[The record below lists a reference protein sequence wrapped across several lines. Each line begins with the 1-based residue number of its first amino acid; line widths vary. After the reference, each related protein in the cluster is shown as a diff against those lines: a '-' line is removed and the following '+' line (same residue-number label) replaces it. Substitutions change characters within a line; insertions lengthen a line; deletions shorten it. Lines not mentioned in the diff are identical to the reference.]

1 MQIYKGIMGTLYV
14 YNFFGRVQ
22 VFLEYC
28 LNMLAISYIYRK
40 NKGDGFEMKKRIIS
54 YRLKVDSI
62 LSNPGSIPPER
73 WTEILQ
79 EHLVQIG
86 FFQHERLIHL
96 IVTVTFA
103 ILTLM
108 SFVASLVVGM
118 PALLALTLLF
128 VVLLIPYIMH
138 YYTLENEVQKMY
150 VQYDRILEQIHK

>member
-1 MQIYKGIMGTLYV
+1 
-14 YNFFGRVQ
+14 
-22 VFLEYC
+22 
-28 LNMLAISYIYRK
+28 MLAISYIYRK

-108 SFVASLVVGM
+108 SLVASLVVGM

>member
-1 MQIYKGIMGTLYV
+1 
-14 YNFFGRVQ
+14 
-22 VFLEYC
+22 
-28 LNMLAISYIYRK
+28 
-40 NKGDGFEMKKRIIS
+40 MKKRIIS

-62 LSNPGSIPPER
+62 PSNPDAIPPER

-103 ILTLM
+103 ILTIM

-118 PALLALTLLF
+118 PALLVLTLLF

>member
-1 MQIYKGIMGTLYV
+1 MAGIYIK
-14 YNFFGRVQ
+14 
-22 VFLEYC
+22 FLMHC
-28 LNMLAISYIYRK
+28 GGK
-40 NKGDGFEMKKRIIS
+40 NKRWFHFQKEVDFMKKRIIS

-103 ILTLM
+103 ILTIM

>member
-1 MQIYKGIMGTLYV
+1 
-14 YNFFGRVQ
+14 
-22 VFLEYC
+22 
-28 LNMLAISYIYRK
+28 MLAISYIYRK

-62 LSNPGSIPPER
+62 LSNPGSIPLER

-108 SFVASLVVGM
+108 SFVASRVVGM
-118 PALLALTLLF
+118 PALLARTLLCG
-128 VVLLIPYIMH
+128 VLLIPYIMH

>member
-1 MQIYKGIMGTLYV
+1 
-14 YNFFGRVQ
+14 
-22 VFLEYC
+22 
-28 LNMLAISYIYRK
+28 MLAISRIYRK

-62 LSNPGSIPPER
+62 LSNPDAIPPER
-73 WTEILQ
+73 WNEILQ
-79 EHLVQIG
+79 EHLVQIS

-103 ILTLM
+103 VLTLM

-118 PALLALTLLF
+118 PALFALTLLF

-150 VQYDRILEQIHK
+150 AQYDRILEQIHK

>member
-1 MQIYKGIMGTLYV
+1 
-14 YNFFGRVQ
+14 
-22 VFLEYC
+22 
-28 LNMLAISYIYRK
+28 
-40 NKGDGFEMKKRIIS
+40 MKKRIIS
-54 YRLKVDSI
+54 YKLKVDSI
-62 LSNPGSIPPER
+62 LSNPDAIPPER
-73 WTEILQ
+73 WNEILQ

-103 ILTLM
+103 ILTIM

-138 YYTLENEVQKMY
+138 YYNSGTIGVLALDCIVGGLIGGVVLIVKVIRAIWELISIFTGNFWTKSPKV
-150 VQYDRILEQIHK
+150 EQ

>member
-1 MQIYKGIMGTLYV
+1 
-14 YNFFGRVQ
+14 
-22 VFLEYC
+22 
-28 LNMLAISYIYRK
+28 
-40 NKGDGFEMKKRIIS
+40 MKKRIIS

-103 ILTLM
+103 ILTIM
-108 SFVASLVVGM
+108 SFVASLVVEM

>member
-1 MQIYKGIMGTLYV
+1 
-14 YNFFGRVQ
+14 
-22 VFLEYC
+22 
-28 LNMLAISYIYRK
+28 
-40 NKGDGFEMKKRIIS
+40 MKKRIIS

-62 LSNPGSIPPER
+62 LSNPDAIPPER

-150 VQYDRILEQIHK
+150 FQYDRILEQIHK

>member
-1 MQIYKGIMGTLYV
+1 MAGIYIK
-14 YNFFGRVQ
+14 
-22 VFLEYC
+22 FLMHCEG
-28 LNMLAISYIYRK
+28 K
-40 NKGDGFEMKKRIIS
+40 NKRWFHFQKEVDFMKKRIIS

>member
-1 MQIYKGIMGTLYV
+1 
-14 YNFFGRVQ
+14 
-22 VFLEYC
+22 
-28 LNMLAISYIYRK
+28 
-40 NKGDGFEMKKRIIS
+40 MKKRIIS
-54 YRLKVDSI
+54 YRIKIDSI
-62 LSNPGSIPPER
+62 LSNPDAIPLES
-73 WTEILQ
+73 WNDILQ

-108 SFVASLVVGM
+108 SFVASLMVGM
-118 PALLALTLLF
+118 PALLLLTLLF

-150 VQYDRILEQIHK
+150 EQYDRILEYTRKGKRNKSGEHTDERK

>member
-1 MQIYKGIMGTLYV
+1 M
-14 YNFFGRVQ
+14 
-22 VFLEYC
+22 E
-28 LNMLAISYIYRK
+28 
-40 NKGDGFEMKKRIIS
+40 E
-54 YRLKVDSI
+54 RLKRYLKYMEELQKEGKI
-62 LSNPGSIPPER
+62 ETLSKEQR
-73 WTEILQ
+73 AHLRQ
-79 EHLVQIG
+79 ELLVQIG

>member
-1 MQIYKGIMGTLYV
+1 
-14 YNFFGRVQ
+14 
-22 VFLEYC
+22 
-28 LNMLAISYIYRK
+28 MLAISYIYRK

-62 LSNPGSIPPER
+62 LSNPGSIPLER

-96 IVTVTFA
+96 IVTVTFV

>member
-1 MQIYKGIMGTLYV
+1 
-14 YNFFGRVQ
+14 
-22 VFLEYC
+22 
-28 LNMLAISYIYRK
+28 MLAISYIYRK

-73 WTEILQ
+73 WNEILQ

>member
-1 MQIYKGIMGTLYV
+1 
-14 YNFFGRVQ
+14 
-22 VFLEYC
+22 
-28 LNMLAISYIYRK
+28 MLAISYIYRK

-62 LSNPGSIPPER
+62 LSNPDAIPPKR
-73 WTEILQ
+73 WNEILQ

>member
-1 MQIYKGIMGTLYV
+1 M

-103 ILTLM
+103 ILTIM

>member
-1 MQIYKGIMGTLYV
+1 
-14 YNFFGRVQ
+14 
-22 VFLEYC
+22 
-28 LNMLAISYIYRK
+28 MLAISYIYRK

-118 PALLALTLLF
+118 PALLALTFLF

>member
-1 MQIYKGIMGTLYV
+1 MAGIYIK
-14 YNFFGRVQ
+14 FFMHCEG
-22 VFLEYC
+22 
-28 LNMLAISYIYRK
+28 K
-40 NKGDGFEMKKRIIS
+40 NKRWFHFQKEVDFMKKRIIS

-73 WTEILQ
+73 WNEILQ
-79 EHLVQIG
+79 EHLVQIV

-103 ILTLM
+103 VLTLM
-108 SFVASLVVGM
+108 SFVTSLVVGM

-150 VQYDRILEQIHK
+150 VQYDRILEQLHK

>member
-1 MQIYKGIMGTLYV
+1 
-14 YNFFGRVQ
+14 
-22 VFLEYC
+22 
-28 LNMLAISYIYRK
+28 MLAISYIYRK

-108 SFVASLVVGM
+108 SFVASLGVGM

>member
-1 MQIYKGIMGTLYV
+1 
-14 YNFFGRVQ
+14 
-22 VFLEYC
+22 
-28 LNMLAISYIYRK
+28 
-40 NKGDGFEMKKRIIS
+40 MKKRIIS

-150 VQYDRILEQIHK
+150 VQYDRILEQMHK